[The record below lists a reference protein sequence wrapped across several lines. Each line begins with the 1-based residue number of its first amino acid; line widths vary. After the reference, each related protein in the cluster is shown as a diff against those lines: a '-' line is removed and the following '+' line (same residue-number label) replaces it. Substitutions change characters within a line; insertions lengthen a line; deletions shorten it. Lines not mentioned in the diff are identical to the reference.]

1 MMIACLFAE
10 FKASE
15 RVASHNTL
23 YHGRV
28 RKMTLRMLSIAC
40 GISLCAAMGAR
51 ADTIAVN
58 FETYPTGPIV
68 NGYDG
73 WQITNPAWDQAVVS
87 SGAISGTQSW
97 RMSRL
102 LASGSFG
109 DQPFSPALAELA
121 GEVTPNKLF
130 TASWVMQATTVT
142 AVTGDGLSIA
152 MDNGTG
158 ARGNQIRVVGA
169 SGAWQII
176 VDDYDGTAFTTT
188 SLGTLSSTIAT
199 KISWSM
205 LFVPGADNDV
215 WKVSVDDVLVYTGI
229 GWEEYFRDFQP
240 GISPVSYD
248 RLLFR
253 AGGPSIAGATGI
265 LIDDITYSSIPE
277 PATIALMT
285 LGLAGL
291 GALRRRRTAV

>member
-1 MMIACLFAE
+1 
-10 FKASE
+10 
-15 RVASHNTL
+15 
-23 YHGRV
+23 
-28 RKMTLRMLSIAC
+28 MTIRMLSIAC
-40 GISLCAAMGAR
+40 GISICAAMGAK
-51 ADTIAVN
+51 ADTIGVN

-73 WQITNPAWDQAVVS
+73 WQITNPGWDQAVVT

-102 LASGSFG
+102 VASGSFG

-130 TASWVMQATTVT
+130 TASWVMQATTAV

-158 ARGNQIRVVGA
+158 ARGNQIRVVGN

-176 VDDYDGTAFTTT
+176 ADDYDGANFTET
-188 SLGTLSSTIAT
+188 SLGTLSSLVPT

-205 LFVPGADNDV
+205 LFVPGPANDV
-215 WKVSVDDVLVYTGI
+215 WKVSVNDTLVYTGF

-240 GISPVSYD
+240 GDSPVSYD

-253 AGGPSIAGATGI
+253 AGGDPVAGATGI
-265 LIDDITYSSIPE
+265 LVDDISYASVPE
-277 PATIALMT
+277 PATIALLT
-285 LGLAGL
+285 FGIAGL
-291 GALRRRRTAV
+291 GALRHRRRNAA